1 MGDRKQSDSQ
11 RDGGG
16 RRAGERRK
24 AREVTAPRKGGRQD
38 CDRMRE
44 TGAAWSA
51 QDSLK
56 QTVCKLETGKHSPVW
71 NNGGWRR
78 LPLSTRFPEPGHPVP
93 SVLGCLLPPMGGP
106 GPLLGLAGPPA
117 DPWPSVDI
125 TWSLGGGRPTHLL
138 SCLSYSPGR
147 RDLGPGVLQAPPGQ
161 TCSVPLP
168 MSPRGFPSP
177 ASTLLQCRSPNPH
190 LPPEPHP
197 SPPPRPELSHV
208 CSPPYPHP

>member
-1 MGDRKQSDSQ
+1 
-11 RDGGG
+11 
-16 RRAGERRK
+16 
-24 AREVTAPRKGGRQD
+24 
-38 CDRMRE
+38 MRE

-93 SVLGCLLPPMGGP
+93 SMPGCLLPPMGGP
-106 GPLLGLAGPPA
+106 GPLLGLAGPPPY
-117 DPWPSVDI
+117 PWPSVDI

-147 RDLGPGVLQAPPGQ
+147 GDLGPGVLQAPPSQ

-168 MSPRGFPSP
+168 TSPRGFPP
-177 ASTLLQCRSPNPH
+177 
-190 LPPEPHP
+190 LPPPSSRAVLLIPTFLQNPTPPLPRHP
-197 SPPPRPELSHV
+197 SPEARAEPGVLTPPTHTPKIPSPLLSRNQIQT
-208 CSPPYPHP
+208 

>member
-1 MGDRKQSDSQ
+1 M
-11 RDGGG
+11 
-16 RRAGERRK
+16 
-24 AREVTAPRKGGRQD
+24 TAPRKGGRQD

-106 GPLLGLAGPPA
+106 GPLLGLAGPPP

-147 RDLGPGVLQAPPGQ
+147 GDLGPGVLQAPPGQ

-177 ASTLLQCRSPNPH
+177 ASTLLQCSYPNPH

-197 SPPPRPELSHV
+197 SPPPRPELSQV